1 MYFLLNM
8 GIFRCHVSFQGS
20 RSFCPSW
27 KAMKVLSLPSP
38 LILLMV
44 QKSGDHQ
51 LRLVGSWNPIIFRKK
66 NTFQVNKI
74 SPINIL
80 ERLKLR
86 IYKETSWWI
95 GGKNQGSLEVPLH
108 HQELRSFNQK
118 FRMTIRFSWNRNR
131 PAKSG
136 PTSTANRTR
145 ISLQH
150 CTSGN
155 GVWGWFTTQF
165 LTQPS

>member
-1 MYFLLNM
+1 MLKFLPKLESHESPQFTLTFDTVDGSEIRGSPLEVGSLSHYFRRFFYIP
-8 GIFRCHVSFQGS
+8 GDARF
-20 RSFCPSW
+20 
-27 KAMKVLSLPSP
+27 LPST
-38 LILLMV
+38 V
-44 QKSGDHQ
+44 WSG
-51 LRLVGSWNPIIFRKK
+51 
-66 NTFQVNKI
+66 
-74 SPINIL
+74 
-80 ERLKLR
+80 LKLR

-95 GGKNQGSLEVPLH
+95 GGRNQGSLEVSKAPNH

-118 FRMTIRFSWNRNR
+118 FRMTIRFSWNRKR